1 MTVTKRPAAMAS
13 YARKTVAAV
22 AAGALVASLGYFHLW
37 GSAPAEAA
45 NGKDQ
50 VEVFFTLDDDVT
62 VTANK
67 ETFDALSDEAC
78 LASTGEDFHFTA
90 EVGHN
95 DREIGTVSAEM
106 RTTASAS
113 AKEAS
118 PASVEADESSDSEP
132 AASSLSEAVGVVEIV
147 PEVTPI
153 PETAAALEKKRLAE
167 EGESADQATSTD
179 SVDQVTATEQLEDD
193 ATPMAASPTAGDQGE
208 VVEVEV
214 TYDQESNEYIISKE
228 DLKHAAQAGG
238 ALHVAIT
245 SDAQGET
252 CDNWDALAEA
262 LTSGDEG
269 KVKLTGDVEA
279 TSTVVVKGDKTLDL
293 NGHTITSKVEGALFK
308 VGDADASATFTIND
322 SASKYANLET
332 VSEGLELPKPNKDNA
347 GDLIKKV
354 MGEFR
359 EKWVGKQAS
368 VEGDTLTYYVTRSYE
383 DENTAGVTTE
393 YQIKHEVNMEK
404 VGTIEAQTAQDL
416 VVVDNGGSTL
426 NIEGGRLSY
435 QKDVKGDIHAVN
447 LNKGGTFHMSG
458 GFITG
463 AYTEGLGAAVSANN
477 SAANPNI
484 QITIDGN
491 AVIAG
496 NKTVK
501 NGGAIWMSSE
511 AAWKPEAEESSA
523 KLVVGGNAVIAG
535 NVAGEKPLAVDKD
548 TKKDELTKG
557 TIATTR
563 NGGGIYIRKNCEVV
577 ITGSAVIA
585 GNTANADGGGI
596 YIEGHAKGST
606 ATRNKLTIEENAM
619 ITNNRS
625 ENDRSS
631 KHQTDRS
638 QGPANETNF
647 WKNYGGGGG
656 GVFTQDETI
665 VNGGQITANFASDG
679 GGGILALGG
688 NVTIPVNWKGEL
700 IEKDKRENA
709 LPELKIENCRI
720 SSNYAGT
727 SEGGGICAGTA
738 KSSYIKSGIISNNM
752 TATYFD
758 YGGGGLFM
766 SSIDRYEDKGTSKS
780 TAGIT
785 VHHPLVTG
793 NTAAG
798 FGGGVASCTNG
809 VVMSCDAA
817 VFDNTALE
825 KNTTQNP
832 NEFGDQW
839 MIEGNLRKDEFEKS
853 GLKTYGLKD
862 KIEKG
867 FANDFYCARK
877 ATVFNTMLGGGYYNW
892 KGYTTGTVTGG
903 EASAIREDYKKP
915 TYVTFNGKD
924 RLDVHN
930 VFIRTK
936 DKEKNPLTDEKGNT
950 VDTALILRVDESQVK
965 DAKRLVGYIVSIDT
979 IDEADGKPVQKTAL
993 VTGVHGELD
1002 PYDDADDGVGTAVA
1016 LFVDFSVNVSQY
1028 QAQKTDIELKGAYTT
1043 TPGDDSPRNYPMQ
1056 KVNEL
1061 TKTDTTCVTSDRLM
1075 FLTADPSDG
1084 DKQAARNEAVLFFTG
1099 NYSNTHGGAI
1109 ACNDYIDVGAADK
1122 EIPEKPDDVTGKLTL
1137 TKKLTGWNTSQGS
1150 ATAIFNVT
1158 GYKDVEAYKAHLAPI
1173 YVNQIGFTFNAD
1185 GSETREL
1192 TRLPLGYYVVEEVFY
1207 SGDNFKEA
1215 TGRNTW
1221 TGTLTKDNAEAGLSA
1236 EFTNTFKDDKTFAT
1250 GVVNSYEPKQDE
1262 NGLFSYT
1269 DGKLTYTPDENYNKR
1284 KEPTA
1289 PIEGGN

>member
-13 YARKTVAAV
+13 YARKTVAVV

-78 LASTGEDFHFTA
+78 LASTDEDFHFTA
-90 EVGHN
+90 EVGHD

-113 AKEAS
+113 AKVAS
-118 PASVEADESSDSEP
+118 PASVEADEDSDSEP
-132 AASSLSEAVGVVEIV
+132 EASSLSEAVGVVEIV

-167 EGESADQATSTD
+167 EGEPADQVTSTD

-193 ATPMAASPTAGDQGE
+193 ATPMAASPTAGDQDQ
-208 VVEVEV
+208 VVEIEV
-214 TYDQESNEYIISKE
+214 TYDQESSEYIISKE
-228 DLKHAAQAGG
+228 DLKRAAQAGG

-252 CDNWDALAEA
+252 CDNWDALVAA
-262 LTSGDEG
+262 LTSGGEG

-279 TSTVVVKGDKTLDL
+279 TSTVVVKGTKTLDL
-293 NGHTITSKVEGALFK
+293 NGHTITSTVEGALFK
-308 VGDADASATFTIND
+308 VGDATTPATFTIND

-332 VSEGLELPKPNKDNA
+332 VSEGVELPKPNEKNA
-347 GDLIKKV
+347 GNLIEKV

-368 VEGDTLTYYVTRSYE
+368 VEGDMLTYYVTRSYE

-484 QITIDGN
+484 RITIDGN

-511 AAWKPEAEESSA
+511 VAWGPKVEESSA

-535 NVAGEKPLAVDKD
+535 NVAGEEPLTD
-548 TKKDELTKG
+548 LTKG
-557 TIATTR
+557 SIATTR
-563 NGGGIYIRKNCEVV
+563 NGGGIYARKNCEVV
-577 ITGSAVIA
+577 ITDSAVIA

-606 ATRNKLTIEENAM
+606 ATRNKLTIKENAM

-638 QGPANETNF
+638 DGPSTEEHF

-688 NVTIPVNWKGEL
+688 NVTIPVNWKGVPDET
-700 IEKDKRENA
+700 KKYENA

-738 KSSYIKSGIISNNM
+738 IGSEIKSGIISNNM

-766 SSIDRYEDKGTSKS
+766 SSIDRYEDKGTSKA

-785 VHHPLVTG
+785 VYHPLVTG

-839 MIEGNLRKDEFEKS
+839 MIEGNLRKDEFK
-853 GLKTYGLKD
+853 KNDQTTYGLKGNIG
-862 KIEKG
+862 KYETEEGEEKS

-877 ATVFNTMLGGGYYNW
+877 ATVFNSMLGGGYYNW

-903 EASAIREDYKKP
+903 EAVAEYGNIYTDPKYVQVNGGSKIAVTNVLYRSKDKALSVRVSADKAEAVEKLKGYL
-915 TYVTFNGKD
+915 VSF
-924 RLDVHN
+924 H
-930 VFIRTK
+930 TK
-936 DKEKNPLTDEKGNT
+936 DLSKDGSPLVSE
-950 VDTALILRVDESQVK
+950 
-965 DAKRLVGYIVSIDT
+965 VG
-979 IDEADGKPVQKTAL
+979 L
-993 VTGVHGELD
+993 VTSVKAND
-1002 PYDDADDGVGTAVA
+1002 PYDDAKNSDDKGIA
-1016 LFVDFSVNVSQY
+1016 LYLDTSVDVPQY

-1043 TPGDDSPRNYPMQ
+1043 TPGDDSPRDYPMQ

-1061 TKTDTTCVTSDRLM
+1061 TQTDTTCVTSDRLM
-1075 FLTADPSDG
+1075 FLTAVPSDI
-1084 DKQAARNEAVLFFTG
+1084 DKDKARNTAVLFFTG

-1122 EIPEKPDDVTGKLTL
+1122 EIGEKPDGVTGKLTL
-1137 TKKLTGWNTSQGS
+1137 NKNLKGWSANQGS

-1221 TGTLTKDNAEAGLSA
+1221 TGTLTKDNAAAGLSA
-1236 EFTNTFKDDKTFAT
+1236 EFTNTFKDDKTFVT
-1250 GVVNSYEPKQDE
+1250 GVVNSYEPKPDE
-1262 NGLFSYT
+1262 NGLFSYV